1 MSTALPRHFL
11 TQDVCQVVTPSV
23 RQCIVVLMSRQTH
36 VKPEMAPA
44 LAVRIAAE
52 DRRRLEEIAQRENR
66 TLSGEVRHIIA
77 RRIAEYEQEVAV

>member
-1 MSTALPRHFL
+1 
-11 TQDVCQVVTPSV
+11 
-23 RQCIVVLMSRQTH
+23 MSRQTH

>member
-1 MSTALPRHFL
+1 
-11 TQDVCQVVTPSV
+11 
-23 RQCIVVLMSRQTH
+23 
-36 VKPEMAPA
+36 MAPA